1 MDYVNPYQA
10 EWNVLIDAVLNDK
23 PHNETEYGAT
33 STMTAILGRLATY
46 SGKEV
51 GWDEAFSSEISITTD
66 AEDWNAP
73 APVQASSDGSY
84 RIPIPGV
91 TKVL

>member
-1 MDYVNPYQA
+1 MGVPATRNA
-10 EWNVLIDAVLNDK
+10 IIDAVLNDREY
-23 PHNETEYGAT
+23 NEAEYGAT

-46 SGKEV
+46 SGKVVE
-51 GWDEAFSSEISITTD
+51 WDEAFNSDISITTD
-66 AEDWNAP
+66 ADSWDAP
-73 APVQASSDGSY
+73 APVKALADGSY